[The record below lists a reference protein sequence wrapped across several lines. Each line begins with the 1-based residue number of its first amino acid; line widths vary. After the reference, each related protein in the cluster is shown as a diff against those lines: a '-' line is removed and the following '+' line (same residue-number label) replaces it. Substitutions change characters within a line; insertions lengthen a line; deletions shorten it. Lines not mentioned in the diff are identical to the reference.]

1 MREIS
6 CQIITNEIKRLFIE
20 ANYQLGDDLKNK
32 ICSSIAAESNE
43 SGKNILGILKQN
55 YEISS
60 ENVFPLCQDTGM
72 SIIFAE
78 IGQEVHFTGGSL
90 NDAINEGV
98 RQAYDESYL
107 RKSVVADPLRRTNTK
122 NNLPAIIYTDII
134 EGDKVKLSVMA
145 KGFGAE
151 NQSKQIMMTPTSTA
165 EDIINFVANG
175 VIASGGKACAPCVI
189 GVGIGGSFDYSAVLS
204 KKALLRPLDEPNPD
218 PFYADME
225 AEILRRINDSGVGP
239 QGLGGD
245 TTCLGVNILTYPTH
259 IAGLPVAYNY
269 CCHASRHKWVE
280 I

>member
-6 CQIITNEIKRLFIE
+6 CDIITAEIKRLCIE
-20 ANYQLGDDLKNK
+20 ANYQLGDDIKSR
-32 ICSSIAAESNE
+32 ITAGIADESDA
-43 SGKNILGILKQN
+43 SAANILNILKQN

-60 ENVFPLCQDTGM
+60 RNVFPLCQDTGM
-72 SIIFAE
+72 SIVFAK
-78 IGQEVHFTGGSL
+78 IGQDVHFTGGSFTEAV
-90 NDAINEGV
+90 NAGV
-98 RQAYDESYL
+98 QQAYEEAYL

-122 NNLPAIIYTDII
+122 NNLPAIIYTDIVD
-134 EGDKVKLSVMA
+134 GNKVKLSVMA

-151 NQSKQIMMTPTSTA
+151 NQSKQKMFTPTSTA
-165 EDIINFVANG
+165 EDIINFVADG

-189 GVGIGGSFDYSAVLS
+189 GVGIGGSFDFSAVLS
-204 KKALLRPLDEPNPD
+204 KQALLRPITEPNPD

-239 QGLGGD
+239 QGLGGK

-269 CCHASRHKWVE
+269 CCHASRHKSVVL
-280 I
+280 